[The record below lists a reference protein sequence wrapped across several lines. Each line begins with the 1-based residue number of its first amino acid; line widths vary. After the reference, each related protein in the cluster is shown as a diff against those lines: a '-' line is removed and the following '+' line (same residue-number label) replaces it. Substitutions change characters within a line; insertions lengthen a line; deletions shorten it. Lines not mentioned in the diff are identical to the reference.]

1 LGFFRVP
8 GLFGFKTPILLTVHI
23 KPRKFFHLGKIPSY
37 HLYSDSALKSTPSYL
52 NPLLSFIE
60 PTYCSET
67 PLEHSP
73 SLSCPFD
80 WITVS
85 VLFSVGVVH
94 SIVLGVIVYFVVRF
108 NRYLRRHVP
117 LTTIPFTAARRLRTV
132 GTRAPMEEVSLEW
145 ANN

>member
-1 LGFFRVP
+1 MHLFLYFTLFFISASTSFDEPPVFFLV
-8 GLFGFKTPILLTVHI
+8 GSWLILVIIVLVAFGFVITP
-23 KPRKFFHLGKIPSY
+23 LG
-37 HLYSDSALKSTPSYL
+37 
-52 NPLLSFIE
+52 SFIE